1 MKKILLI
8 EDEVALSKTLKEYLS
23 REKFEI
29 LSAFDG
35 ETGLAM
41 AKEKLPDLVLLDIIL
56 PRKDGYTVLDE
67 LRSEEK
73 TKNIPVI
80 ILTNMES
87 SDDVRRALER
97 GVTTYLIKSNYKLE
111 DILGKV
117 KEALRS

>member
-8 EDEVALSKTLKEYLS
+8 EDEVALNKTLKEYLTG
-23 REKFEI
+23 EKFEI

-35 ETGLAM
+35 ETGLSM

-56 PRKDGYTVLDE
+56 PKKDGYAVLDE
-67 LRSEEK
+67 LRSDEK
-73 TKNIPVI
+73 TQNIPVI

-111 DILGKV
+111 DILVKV
-117 KEALRS
+117 KEALRL